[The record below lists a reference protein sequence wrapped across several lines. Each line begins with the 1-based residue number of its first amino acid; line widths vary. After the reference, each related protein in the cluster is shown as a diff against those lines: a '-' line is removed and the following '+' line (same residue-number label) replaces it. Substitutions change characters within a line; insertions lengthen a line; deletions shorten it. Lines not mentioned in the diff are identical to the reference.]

1 MSPTP
6 GTLSGTHCLCPCPH
20 SCCHP
25 HPPTRYLQA
34 RRLDELEK
42 LYREEVVARK
52 RAHNALQDL
61 KGKIRVF
68 CRVRPMLDFEANKK
82 QVGAVM
88 QCVARGLEGW
98 SGGGA
103 LVATGGHASC
113 CSW

>member
-1 MSPTP
+1 MLVITALLHVPYPQHPSWLAWPAPLPTLLSPPPSPT
-6 GTLSGTHCLCPCPH
+6 G
-20 SCCHP
+20 
-25 HPPTRYLQA
+25 YLQA

-88 QCVARGLEGW
+88 Q
-98 SGGGA
+98 
-103 LVATGGHASC
+103 
-113 CSW
+113 